1 MRFEK
6 KIEIVNIFR
15 IQVKMSTFVQ
25 FQLKIDENNL
35 NVNKKLTFLGGAKV
49 LFKKIEFEQKV
60 RVLWLNFM
68 PILKTVKTCSLNI
81 E

>member
-35 NVNKKLTFLGGAKV
+35 NVNKKLTSFWVAKV
-49 LFKKIEFEQKV
+49 LSKKIEFEQIV
-60 RVLWLNFM
+60 RVSW
-68 PILKTVKTCSLNI
+68 
-81 E
+81 